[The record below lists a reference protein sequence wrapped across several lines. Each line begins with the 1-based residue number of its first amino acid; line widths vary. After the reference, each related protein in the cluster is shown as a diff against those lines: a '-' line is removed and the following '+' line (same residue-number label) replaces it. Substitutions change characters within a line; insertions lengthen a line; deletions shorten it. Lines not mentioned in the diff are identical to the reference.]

1 MHEQRIM
8 NKYLTIVQFIRL
20 LSDQPAEKTDD
31 VILRSAFEAGWIE
44 SQDLSDPGRIVR
56 RIDAAR
62 ITHLYLLHVK
72 CMNDIE
78 DISGAGVLMD
88 LYDCR
93 ICVNHIAQ
101 VYLRG
106 LMNGV
111 CLHSGKNQSLIFD
124 SQSLAEKA
132 DLLDILYR
140 IRL

>member
-1 MHEQRIM
+1 M
-8 NKYLTIVQFIRL
+8 NKYLTIAQFIRL
-20 LSDQPAEKTDD
+20 LSDQPALKTDEA
-31 VILRSAFEAGWIE
+31 ILRSAFEAGWIE
-44 SQDLSDPGRIVR
+44 ALDLTAHDRPVR

-78 DISGAGVLMD
+78 DISGAEALMD

-101 VYLRG
+101 VFLRG
-106 LMNGV
+106 LM
-111 CLHSGKNQSLIFD
+111 SGIYVPSGQDQTLIFD
-124 SQSLAEKA
+124 SQTIAEKA
-132 DLLDILYR
+132 DLLDIIYR